1 GEVAARLHQAAPLH
15 RLCGVSHRA
24 GRRAAAVA
32 AGGRLSR
39 HAATPRGHLGAWRM
53 RDRAAESAHHRCPD
67 RDVEMPRRASSQ
79 PRTRLPRPPR
89 PSVTSATYQGVPMSV
104 ANTINWF
111 ELYVQDMPRA
121 RAVYGAVPGIAVEP
135 LKRPEGGD
143 EGLEMWS
150 FPGDMERYGAN
161 GALCRMPGVPSGP
174 GGTLVYFAC
183 EDCGITAGRVAAAG
197 GRVHREKMSIGEY
210 GFIA

>member
-1 GEVAARLHQAAPLH
+1 MQAARYAGH
-15 RLCGVSHRA
+15 RGVDRECA
-24 GRRAAAVA
+24 IARPDRRT
-32 AGGRLSR
+32 R
-39 HAATPRGHLGAWRM
+39 
-53 RDRAAESAHHRCPD
+53 RCPGQ
-67 RDVEMPRRASSQ
+67 DVEMPHRASSQ
-79 PRTRLPRPPR
+79 VQDAAAASAS
-89 PSVTSATYQGVPMSV
+89 SVPHNSHQQGAPMSV
-104 ANTINWF
+104 ANSINWF

-121 RAVYGAVPGIAVEP
+121 RAFYEALLGITLEP
-135 LKRPEGGD
+135 LKLPEGGD

-210 GFIA
+210 GFIALAFDTEGNMIGLHSMR